1 VGGGTVS
8 VGVGGGRVTVGEAVG
23 NRVALGCGVS
33 LEVAGVGLQP
43 LIKTSIDRMKNEN
56 CARSLLIDFKLCSPG
71 VEVREIIIDNVGTG
85 ISQPTDHQ

>member
-1 VGGGTVS
+1 MGGGTVS

-33 LEVAGVGLQP
+33 LRVVGVGLQP
-43 LIKTSIDRMKNEN
+43 LMKTSMDRMKNEN

-71 VEVREIIIDNVGTG
+71 VEVREIIIDIVLGG
-85 ISQPTDHQ
+85 LSPPTDHQ